1 MFRKSLMAL
10 AGSAAIIVAG
20 VAVAAPGGNSGGHG
34 QAGMNASANAGA
46 MARINSQGPANASAS
61 GIMNASPNSVL
72 STGTTGTRIQT
83 NTNAGSQALLHSQG
97 PANASAN
104 GIAHANQHSV
114 LARGAVSSATLPG
127 LTTGLTVQNSAGTS
141 LGTVSQ
147 VITGTDGSIR
157 AVVVTSSTGQTFT
170 LAPSSLMI
178 SGGVVTTTSTTIRR

>member
-10 AGSAAIIVAG
+10 AGSAAVIVAG
-20 VAVAAPGGNSGGHG
+20 TAIAAPGGHGGGHG
-34 QAGMNASANAGA
+34 EAGMNANAGV
-46 MARINSQGPANASAS
+46 MTRINSQAPMS
-61 GIMNASPNSVL
+61 I
-72 STGTTGTRIQT
+72 GTTGTRINANT
-83 NTNAGSQALLHSQG
+83 NTGSQALMHSQG
-97 PANASAN
+97 PANASPN

-114 LARGAVSSATLPG
+114 LARGAVSSSTLAG

-141 LGTVSQ
+141 LGTVSR

-157 AVVVTSSTGQTFT
+157 AVVVTSATGQTFT